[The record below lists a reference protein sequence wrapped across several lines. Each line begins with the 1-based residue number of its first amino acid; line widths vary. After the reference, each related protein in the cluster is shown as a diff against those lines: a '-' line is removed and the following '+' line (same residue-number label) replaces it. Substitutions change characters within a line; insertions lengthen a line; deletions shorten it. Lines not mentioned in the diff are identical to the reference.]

1 MEYLKF
7 YGLDAE
13 PFQNNSEPRFYYES
27 RAQKHARM
35 RILRGIHQ
43 HRGLCVVVGEA
54 GLGKTTLA
62 SHLAASLDPKKFA
75 VRLRVIP
82 HIACAS
88 GWLMPE
94 FARSFDA
101 ADAGGNPARVIERIE
116 HSLLRARAA
125 GRHPVLIFDEAQ
137 LLASPEAMQEF
148 RALLNLQEDGQPLL
162 SIALFGLIELAD
174 VLRLDTP
181 LAQRVDVRA
190 EMGVLEDDEVPLY
203 IAHRLSTAG
212 GPTDLFDPD
221 AVGLLARFGSG
232 IPRLLNTLADNALFE
247 ASLAQVRPVG
257 TDAVWAAAEQ
267 LGLTGEEGASPR
279 VLEVPLSVEVQA
291 EEEPQ
296 VEVPAPAA
304 PTPVAVR
311 DEGEPPTPRRV
322 PAARVAV
329 AAPAPAAKAPAPA
342 PAPKASAPIASAPA
356 PAARPAPAAAPRV
369 ETPKPA
375 PRAPAPAPA
384 AVRVAPVPA
393 PAAAPEPPPAPPAV
407 VDPILGGESD
417 DDLFAGLIAADTGE
431 ESAEPA
437 EPEGDSEVLLDAEDA
452 LLLEDTAAE
461 DASSPSEPADD
472 DLLDMAEFL
481 EVEEKPAAP
490 APKSAAAVRGKPT
503 APAPAP
509 KPAAPEPTVDGELDD
524 LFEQIQLGD

>member
-13 PFQNNSEPRFYYES
+13 PFQNNSDPRFYYES

-35 RILRGIHQ
+35 RVLRGIQQ

-75 VRLRVIP
+75 VRYRTIP
-82 HIACAS
+82 HIACAN

-101 ADAGGNPARVIERIE
+101 ADPGGNPARVIERIE

-203 IAHRLSTAG
+203 VSHRLRTAG
-212 GPTDLFDPD
+212 GPPDLFDSE
-221 AVGLLARFGSG
+221 ALGLLARLGSG
-232 IPRLLNTLADNALFE
+232 IPRLINTLADNALFE
-247 ASLAQVRPVG
+247 ASLAETRPVG

-267 LGLTGEEGASPR
+267 LGLTGEEGATPR
-279 VLEVPLSVEVQA
+279 IPEVPLAVEPEPEPEIEI
-291 EEEPQ
+291 EE
-296 VEVPAPAA
+296 
-304 PTPVAVR
+304 
-311 DEGEPPTPRRV
+311 
-322 PAARVAV
+322 
-329 AAPAPAAKAPAPA
+329 APAP
-342 PAPKASAPIASAPA
+342 
-356 PAARPAPAAAPRV
+356 
-369 ETPKPA
+369 
-375 PRAPAPAPA
+375 
-384 AVRVAPVPA
+384 
-393 PAAAPEPPPAPPAV
+393 
-407 VDPILGGESD
+407 
-417 DDLFAGLIAADTGE
+417 
-431 ESAEPA
+431 
-437 EPEGDSEVLLDAEDA
+437 
-452 LLLEDTAAE
+452 
-461 DASSPSEPADD
+461 
-472 DLLDMAEFL
+472 
-481 EVEEKPAAP
+481 
-490 APKSAAAVRGKPT
+490 
-503 APAPAP
+503 
-509 KPAAPEPTVDGELDD
+509 
-524 LFEQIQLGD
+524 